1 MGRHELKLVT
11 YPYRGIC
18 IEGEEHS
25 VRAAWTACLT
35 EERQGKNLINELNLW
50 GTIIGKDEAVKL
62 IQTVSDLEEELHTR
76 LSDEAYGRIV
86 FSLGFSVYRI
96 RNGREIEEDFLYP
109 GLEESNEFQII
120 ARRGLEKN
128 SVFIFQKRKR
138 HIFHHFL

>member
-1 MGRHELKLVT
+1 MNTIVNDLKKVKSWMGRHELKLVT

-109 GLEESNEFQII
+109 RPGGI
-120 ARRGLEKN
+120 K
-128 SVFIFQKRKR
+128 
-138 HIFHHFL
+138 